1 MSVTHAEASLVTDD
15 AVRPFAQLRREDV
28 DYAV

>member
-1 MSVTHAEASLVTDD
+1 MTVSHAEASLLTDD
-15 AVRPFAQLRREDV
+15 AVRSFAQLRREDV